1 MDQNSKENLP
11 SSEPQPQPEVSVLPS
26 MEAEPAEGFSVE
38 SGIISQPPVE
48 SQPELPPAP
57 QEYSEAE
64 INKQAGEVAQLP
76 ESDRLAQL
84 KSVAL
89 KEGVVKAVRIT
100 KKMGDPR
107 LLDELHDAIQ
117 DDPELKA
124 QLEAM
129 GKLEKL

>member
-11 SSEPQPQPEVSVLPS
+11 LSEPQPQPEVPVLPA
-26 MEAEPAEGFSVE
+26 MEAEPAEGIFVE
-38 SGIISQPPVE
+38 SGITSQPPAE

-64 INKQAGEVAQLP
+64 ISEQAGEVAQLP
-76 ESDRLAQL
+76 ESDKLTHL

-89 KEGVVKAVRIT
+89 KDGVVKAVRIA
-100 KKMGDPR
+100 KKMNDPQ

-124 QLEAM
+124 QLEAT
-129 GKLEKL
+129 GKIERL